1 MPQKCKSI
9 SPQCIDKAVPVCYN
23 STRKQNWRNSAV
35 SMHDDAVSFSSPL
48 HEIIEHASELPL
60 MCQHCLI
67 TMARGME
74 FSKCHSSNENHV
86 LIEQDSVI

>member
-1 MPQKCKSI
+1 M
-9 SPQCIDKAVPVCYN
+9 
-23 STRKQNWRNSAV
+23 

-74 FSKCHSSNENHV
+74 FSKCHSSNENRV
-86 LIEQDSVI
+86 IIEQDSVI